1 MREGAGARPAGVR
14 QGSRDPG
21 TGAPASGGRIA
32 VASLDPEGRL
42 EWASPALLELWG
54 LGGADGHA
62 FDDLWEPDGALE
74 DARAV
79 LAAGEPWQGELAARR
94 ASGGTF
100 AARVSLDP
108 APGGEAGRGRTL
120 LACVDLTEARA
131 AVEALSVDVKK
142 YAAAFRDSPDAL
154 VITRISDGRIIDIN
168 ETFER
173 VTGYS
178 RERALGSSTIDLR
191 LWPDEAT
198 RDRVV
203 GELKRR
209 GTVRDL
215 EFSFLLADGSLQ
227 PSLYAASVIDIGGEP
242 HVLSLVRDLSAQK
255 AVEATLRE
263 SEARLRGILESLQDG
278 YLRVSPEGV
287 VVFASR
293 SMARLFGYDS
303 AESMVGM
310 DAVTLWARPEQ
321 REVMRAELARCGR
334 LDEFIFEAR
343 RKDGSSFWAAMNV
356 QPFLT
361 ADGEVGGTEGLIRDS
376 SARVAAEAAMRESEQ
391 RLEELAGQSRTWA
404 WEVDADGR
412 YTYASRVVEDVL
424 GYAPED
430 LVGRLH
436 FYDLHPEERR
446 DEFKAA
452 AFAVFARRESFVGLE
467 NRVVAADGSTVWLS
481 TNGIPVLGERGELLG
496 YRGADTDI
504 TERRQT
510 GTDLHRFRLMVDRA
524 NYGAAVAAMDGTLVY
539 VNEAMAAMHG
549 WSVDELVGR
558 HLSVCHTPEQLAR
571 VGELLEVIAREGA
584 FTSKE
589 VWHARR
595 DGSVFPTLMNA
606 VVIEGADGEPDLQSV
621 TMLDISDLKR
631 AEAEARALTAELELR
646 VRERTAELRAANK
659 ELEAFSY
666 SVSHDLRQPLRAID
680 GFCRILWEDE
690 HERLSETGREDLER
704 VRVAAQKMAQLIDDL
719 LSLSRL
725 ARRDL
730 LVTDVDLS
738 ALAGEILARLREAE
752 PERRVEALVEP
763 GCVVRSDGGLLEVI
777 LDNLL
782 RNAWKFSSV
791 REVAHIEVGRSVTD
805 GQEVFF
811 VRDDGAGFE
820 PSYADKLFRPFSR
833 LHREDE
839 FPGTGIGLAT
849 VQRVVSRLGGRCW
862 ADGASGEGATFSFTL
877 GTPAD

>member
-79 LAAGEPWQGELAARR
+79 LAAGEPWQGELVARR

-263 SEARLRGILESLQDG
+263 SE
-278 YLRVSPEGV
+278 
-287 VVFASR
+287 
-293 SMARLFGYDS
+293 
-303 AESMVGM
+303 
-310 DAVTLWARPEQ
+310 
-321 REVMRAELARCGR
+321 
-334 LDEFIFEAR
+334 
-343 RKDGSSFWAAMNV
+343 
-356 QPFLT
+356 
-361 ADGEVGGTEGLIRDS
+361 
-376 SARVAAEAAMRESEQ
+376 Q
-391 RLEELAGQSRTWA
+391 RLEELAAQSRTWA
-404 WEVDADGR
+404 WEVDADGL

-467 NRVVAADGSTVWLS
+467 NRVVAADGRTVWLS

-862 ADGASGEGATFSFTL
+862 ADGASGEGATFSYTR
-877 GTPAD
+877 GTPADGATARARREGRRAGAPRGRRGGRPPQARRPSSALALLRAPGYPVPIPPRQRRPRPGGSRA

>member
-79 LAAGEPWQGELAARR
+79 LAAGEPWQGELVARR

-263 SEARLRGILESLQDG
+263 SE
-278 YLRVSPEGV
+278 
-287 VVFASR
+287 
-293 SMARLFGYDS
+293 
-303 AESMVGM
+303 
-310 DAVTLWARPEQ
+310 
-321 REVMRAELARCGR
+321 
-334 LDEFIFEAR
+334 
-343 RKDGSSFWAAMNV
+343 
-356 QPFLT
+356 
-361 ADGEVGGTEGLIRDS
+361 
-376 SARVAAEAAMRESEQ
+376 Q
-391 RLEELAGQSRTWA
+391 RLEELAAQSRTWA
-404 WEVDADGR
+404 WEVDADGL

-467 NRVVAADGSTVWLS
+467 NRVVAADGRTVWLS